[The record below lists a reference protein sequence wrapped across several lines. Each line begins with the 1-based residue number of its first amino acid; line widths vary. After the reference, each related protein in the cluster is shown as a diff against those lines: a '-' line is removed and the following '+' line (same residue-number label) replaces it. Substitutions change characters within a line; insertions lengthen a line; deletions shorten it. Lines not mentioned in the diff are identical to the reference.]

1 MPMNAYT
8 GIIDNLTREDTEMQN
23 VGTIDRAIRAVVG
36 LGLIALVFVGPQ
48 TIWGWIGIVPLVTA
62 VVGWCP
68 PYALLGINT
77 GAAKK

>member
-1 MPMNAYT
+1 
-8 GIIDNLTREDTEMQN
+8 
-23 VGTIDRAIRAVVG
+23 
-36 LGLIALVFVGPQ
+36 VFVGPQ